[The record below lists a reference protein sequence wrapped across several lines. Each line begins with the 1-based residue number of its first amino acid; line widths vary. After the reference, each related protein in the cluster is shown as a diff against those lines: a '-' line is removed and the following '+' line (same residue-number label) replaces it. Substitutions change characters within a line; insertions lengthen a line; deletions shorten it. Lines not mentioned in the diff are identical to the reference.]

1 MAAFIES
8 LGLSNWLLL
17 LSALVTIGYQAFF
30 FFIAAFFRFDKVT
43 DLAGGTNFVIVAV
56 LVFLLGPV
64 SEIPIDVTPRQWYV
78 TVAVLLWGIRLSGF
92 LFYRIL
98 VTEEDKRF
106 DGIRE
111 DLFKFGLFW
120 CFQACWVWIV
130 SLPVIFINAQ
140 DSRASLFAADYF
152 FWTAAAVG
160 LITEAVADNQK
171 FAWRQRNLR
180 ANVKEPFIRHGLWAL
195 SRHPNYFGELLF
207 WWSIFGTVSQ
217 SFLSPIGYY
226 TLASPLFVSYLLLG
240 ASGMPILEFN
250 ANVRLGSNSDYL
262 SYIRDTSP
270 LIPMP
275 PCLYRK
281 CIPMVKAILLFEWP
295 IFRRGLDDSAVL
307 LAIDKSTAISSAVRD
322 PIPAF

>member
-1 MAAFIES
+1 MLSES
-8 LGLSNWLLL
+8 LGLSHWLLL
-17 LSALVTIGYQAFF
+17 LTGLITVGYQGFF
-30 FFIAAFFRFDKVT
+30 FFIAALFRFDKVT
-43 DLAGGTNFVIVAV
+43 DLAGGTNFVVVAI

-64 SEIPIDVTPRQWYV
+64 SQFPIEITSRQWFV
-78 TVAVLLWGIRLSGF
+78 TAAVLLWGIRLSGF

-111 DLFKFGLFW
+111 DLFKFSLFF
-120 CFQACWVWIV
+120 CFQAVWVWVV
-130 SLPVIFINAQ
+130 SLPVIYINAD
-140 DSRASLFAADYF
+140 DSKADPSPADFF
-152 FWTAAAVG
+152 FWAAAAVG
-160 LITEAVADNQK
+160 LIIEAVADNQK

-180 ANVKEPFIRHGLWAL
+180 ANVKAPFIRHGLWAL

-226 TLASPLFVSYLLLG
+226 TLVSPLFVSYLLLG
-240 ASGMPILEFN
+240 ASGMPILAFN
-250 ANVRLGSNSDYL
+250 ENVRLGSNAEYL

-281 CIPMVKAILLFEWP
+281 CIPWVKAILLFEWP

-307 LAIDKSTAISSAVRD
+307 LAIDKSASAIRD
-322 PIPAF
+322 PIPTF